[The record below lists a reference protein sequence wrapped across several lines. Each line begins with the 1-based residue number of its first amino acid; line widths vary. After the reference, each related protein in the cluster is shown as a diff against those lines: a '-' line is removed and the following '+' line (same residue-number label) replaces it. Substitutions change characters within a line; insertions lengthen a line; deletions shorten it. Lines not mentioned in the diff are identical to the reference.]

1 MLNQLTDVV
10 KHLLIINVIAY
21 FITLPHHAAFG
32 YDLAVYYPMSPL
44 FKPYQLVTHMFM
56 HGSLMHLFFNMYG
69 LVLLGPALESRLGSS
84 RFLFYYLFSG
94 LGALLLHFGVN
105 YFQLSALTSTL
116 NPAHVLEVYRDGA
129 EVISSGKNYSGPLGD
144 LNEML
149 NGGMLGASGA
159 IFGILAGFGAMFP
172 RVELR
177 LLFPPITLTAKWFV
191 LIYAGIELYL
201 GFSGMQSG
209 IAHFAHVGGALFGFL
224 LILYWRR
231 TIIL

>member
-1 MLNQLTDVV
+1 MLERMTDVV

-21 FITLPHHAAFG
+21 FLTLPNHAIFG
-32 YDLAVYYPMSPL
+32 YDLAVHYPMSPL

-56 HGSLMHLFFNMYG
+56 HGSIMHLFFNMYG

-84 RFLFYYLFSG
+84 RFLIYYLFSG
-94 LGALLLHFGVN
+94 FGALLLHFGVN
-105 YFQLSALTSTL
+105 YVQLNALASHL
-116 NPAHVLEVYRDGA
+116 PASDVVQVFEEGA
-129 EVISSGKNYSGPLGD
+129 GIIQSGRNYVGRMGD

-159 IFGILAGFGAMFP
+159 IFGILAGFGALFP

-201 GFSGMQSG
+201 GFSGMQAG
-209 IAHFAHVGGALFGFL
+209 VAHFAHVGGALFGFL
-224 LILYWRR
+224 LIQYWRR
-231 TIIL
+231 TTIM

>member
-1 MLNQLTDVV
+1 M
-10 KHLLIINVIAY
+10 
-21 FITLPHHAAFG
+21 
-32 YDLAVYYPMSPL
+32 
-44 FKPYQLVTHMFM
+44 
-56 HGSLMHLFFNMYG
+56 
-69 LVLLGPALESRLGSS
+69 
-84 RFLFYYLFSG
+84 
-94 LGALLLHFGVN
+94 N
-105 YFQLSALTSTL
+105 YFQLSALASTL
-116 NPAHVLEVYRDGA
+116 NPADVLEVYRDGA

>member
-1 MLNQLTDVV
+1 MLERMTDVV

-21 FITLPHHAAFG
+21 FLTLPNHAIFG
-32 YDLAVYYPMSPL
+32 YDLAVHYPMSPL

-56 HGSLMHLFFNMYG
+56 HGSIMHLFFNMYG
-69 LVLLGPALESRLGSS
+69 LVMLGPALEYRLGSA
-84 RFLFYYLFSG
+84 RFLIYYFVSG
-94 LGALLLHFGVN
+94 FGALLLHFGVS
-105 YFQLSALTSTL
+105 YYQISALAGSL
-116 NPAHVLEVYRDGA
+116 NSVDVAKVFEEGA
-129 EVISSGKNYSGPLGD
+129 GIIASGRNYVGPLGE
-144 LNEML
+144 LNDMI

-159 IFGILAGFGAMFP
+159 IFGILAGFGALFP

-209 IAHFAHVGGALFGFL
+209 VAHFAHVGGALFGFL
-224 LILYWRR
+224 LIQYWRR
-231 TIIL
+231 TTIM